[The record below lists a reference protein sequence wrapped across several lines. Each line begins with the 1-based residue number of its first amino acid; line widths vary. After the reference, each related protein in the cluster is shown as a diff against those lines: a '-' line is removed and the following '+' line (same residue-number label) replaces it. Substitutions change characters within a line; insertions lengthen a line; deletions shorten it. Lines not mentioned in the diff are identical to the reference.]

1 MRCVEERAGAGNDY
15 ALLAELL
22 DDRFDRFNCLLH
34 VCLPDVSS
42 VNHTSR
48 QDLLRSE
55 SFKDSV
61 KLLWVSDKVNVNT
74 VEVPE
79 ILKNINVV
87 YNISEISCQNNLRA
101 LASQTAELIVCRL
114 ECSFGL
120 ARKIENQ
127 HWFVDLNSLG
137 TFLFQLLQELPV
149 DGQQLVEKCDGV
161 DFLTTICLGE
171 LKEGYGAEEDG
182 TSAVQ

>member
-1 MRCVEERAGAGNDY
+1 MRCVKERAGAGNDY

-34 VCLPDVSS
+34 VCFPDVSS

-48 QDLLRSE
+48 QDLLGSE

-61 KLLWVSDKVNVNT
+61 KLFRVANKVNVNA

-79 ILKNINVV
+79 ILENANVV
-87 YNISEISCQNNLRA
+87 YNISEIGCQNNLGA

-120 ARKIENQ
+120 VGKIENQ
-127 HWFVDLNSLG
+127 HWLVNLN
-137 TFLFQLLQELPV
+137 
-149 DGQQLVEKCDGV
+149 
-161 DFLTTICLGE
+161 
-171 LKEGYGAEEDG
+171 
-182 TSAVQ
+182 